1 MPRPATHS
9 RTAQAIAAAPRVGA
23 SALLVLSLVLV
34 ASVDPW
40 RSLGRESLRETS
52 AERAVV
58 RELAVTIAKAVRHL
72 AGAELLKSTP
82 RLHAAP
88 VWDAMPEPA
97 LPVALAEASAAPAA
111 RVLRAELLDLPPPV
125 AA

>member
-1 MPRPATHS
+1 MPRHATS
-9 RTAQAIAAAPRVGA
+9 SPTAAIAAAPRVGA
-23 SALLVLSLVLV
+23 SALLVLSLLLV

-72 AGAELLKSTP
+72 AGADHLKSAP
-82 RLHAAP
+82 RCAPAPAWDPMPAPAFAVVAPDVYAAP
-88 VWDAMPEPA
+88 RDRA
-97 LPVALAEASAAPAA
+97 
-111 RVLRAELLDLPPPV
+111 LRAELLDLPPP
-125 AA
+125 AAA